1 MKKKIVIVL
10 CAALLLA
17 VFCACQQQAKQAVVS
32 MLDSYEQAEDMVL
45 LTCFEL
51 VVNGTHYDLDDIQ
64 YNGQQC
70 NIVFLEE
77 DGFYSYTEDAQN
89 PRSVEFLFT
98 SYENFETTSLGTE
111 LLPSKIIH
119 AFWGDDCFWFRMDDP
134 DVDEFQQ
141 MYYLWNIQT
150 KLWETVASDSISKDY
165 ESSKDS
171 NRSARYSFAYT
182 SKAFFGSHF
191 DITDN
196 ESGVT
201 KKIDRSILKTFAE
214 GKKIQKGNFFTGFNI
229 AHAFEVD
236 GTIYLASFFVDH
248 LLSGPCYCYVYQ
260 WDFETEACALY
271 SSVCFDSYQ
280 EWVTDM
286 YIK

>member
-1 MKKKIVIVL
+1 MVL

-64 YNGQQC
+64 YQGQQC

-89 PRSVEFLFT
+89 PRSVEFLYT
-98 SYENFETTSLGTE
+98 SYETFETISLGTE
-111 LLPSKIIH
+111 ILPSKIIH
-119 AFWGDDCFWFRMDDP
+119 AFWGDDCFGFRMDDP
-134 DVDEFQQ
+134 NVDEFHQ
-141 MYYLWNIQT
+141 MYYIWNIQT
-150 KLWETVASDSISKDY
+150 KQATLAASDSISDDY
-165 ESSKDS
+165 ERSKDS

-182 SKAFFGSHF
+182 SKSFAGSYLE
-191 DITDN
+191 ITDN
-196 ESGVT
+196 ESGIT

-214 GKKIQKGNFFTGFNI
+214 GKKIQKGRR
-229 AHAFEVD
+229 
-236 GTIYLASFFVDH
+236 Y
-248 LLSGPCYCYVYQ
+248 
-260 WDFETEACALY
+260 
-271 SSVCFDSYQ
+271 
-280 EWVTDM
+280 M
-286 YIK
+286 YM